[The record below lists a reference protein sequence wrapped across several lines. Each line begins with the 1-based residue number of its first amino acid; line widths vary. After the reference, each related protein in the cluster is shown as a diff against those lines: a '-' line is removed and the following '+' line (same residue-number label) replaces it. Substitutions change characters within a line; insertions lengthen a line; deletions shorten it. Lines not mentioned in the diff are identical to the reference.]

1 MDNQSPELWDLYD
14 KNNNRVGVHPK
25 GVKIPAGMYHIAVEI
40 IATDRKGHILVTQRA
55 LTKKKAPG
63 MWEFPA
69 GSVMAGETPA
79 AAAARELFE
88 ETGLRAE
95 ALQGI
100 QQATVPGLKRI
111 IFGAYIPNLLQEKIV
126 LQESE
131 TMNYSI
137 ITADQWYSLL
147 SRSLFDRS
155 RINMYSAPVYKFID
169 EKIGTPPD
177 VALPDL
183 EQQTVRTVKKKIVVL
198 GQEKEK

>member
-14 KNNNRVGVHPK
+14 RNNNLVGVHPK
-25 GVKIPAGMYHIAVEI
+25 GVKIPPGMYHVAVEI
-40 IATDRKGHILVTQRA
+40 IATDREGHILVTQRA
-55 LTKKKAPG
+55 LSKKKAPG

-69 GSVMAGETPA
+69 GSVKAGETPV

-88 ETGLRAE
+88 ETGLRAVE
-95 ALQGI
+95 LQGI
-100 QQATVPGLKRI
+100 QQASVPGLKRI
-111 IFGAYIPNLLQEKIV
+111 IFGAYIPDLLQKKVV

-137 ITADQWYSLL
+137 ITANQWYDLL

-169 EKIGTPPD
+169 EKIGVPPVED
-177 VALPDL
+177 ISDPEPAA
-183 EQQTVRTVKKKIVVL
+183 RTVKKKVITL
-198 GQEKEK
+198 GREKAN